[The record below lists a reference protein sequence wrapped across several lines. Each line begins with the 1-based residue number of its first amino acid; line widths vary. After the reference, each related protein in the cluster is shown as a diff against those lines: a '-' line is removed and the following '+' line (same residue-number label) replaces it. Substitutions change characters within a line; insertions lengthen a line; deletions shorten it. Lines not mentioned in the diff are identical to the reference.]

1 MSEGAIAMT
10 NAITVLLTATG
21 SPGGVPLIRALQRE
35 GVRVVATDARPDVP
49 ALQFADA
56 FYTLPPA
63 KADGY
68 IAVVKDIVEEESA
81 NLVLP
86 ASNAETLVLAQSKD
100 QIPAAVVLTGSP
112 RSVKVCLDKWDT
124 YAAVQHLVPI
134 PECILCHTADQTLS
148 ALYAFEAQFNVVVL
162 KQPTGAGSR
171 GYHLIVPDFDR
182 LSDGWRDW
190 PRPATFT
197 FREVREA
204 LERGKVKLPVMVM
217 EYLPGDVEPSVDVY
231 CAGGEVLAGFVH
243 DRYRCEFGLCKRHV
257 AVERADE
264 WRWTVAIAR
273 KLEWDGFLNAQ
284 FKAGKLLEVNPR
296 ISTMIYSPTFNLPLL
311 GIRHALGLA
320 TEAELRAARLEPG
333 RWMEYYTDAIGG
345 C

>member
-1 MSEGAIAMT
+1 MDS
-10 NAITVLLTATG
+10 ITVLLTAAG
-21 SPGGVPLIRALQRE
+21 CPGGVPLVRALQRG
-35 GVRVVATDARPDVP
+35 GVCVVAADARPDVP

-56 FYTLPPA
+56 FYTLPLA
-63 KADGY
+63 KSEGY
-68 IAVVKDIVEEESA
+68 IAAVREIVEEELVD
-81 NLVLP
+81 LVLP
-86 ASNAETLVLAQSKD
+86 QNNVEALALASGKD
-100 QIPAAVVLTGSP
+100 QIPAVVLTGSSQ
-112 RSVKVCLDKWDT
+112 SVEICLDKWDT
-124 YAAVQHLVPI
+124 YITVGHLVPM
-134 PECILCHTADQTLS
+134 PECRLCWTADETLG
-148 ALYAFEAQFNVVVL
+148 ALHVFKAHQSNIVVL

-171 GYHLIVPDFDR
+171 GYHLIVPEFDR

-231 CAGGEVLAGFVH
+231 CAGGEVLAGFTH

-257 AVERADE
+257 AVERPRE

-273 KLEWDGFLNAQ
+273 RLQWDGFLNTQ

-296 ISTMIYSPTFNLPLL
+296 ISTMIYAPGYNLPLL
-311 GIRHALGLA
+311 GIRHALGLV

-345 C
+345 

>member
-1 MSEGAIAMT
+1 MDSM
-10 NAITVLLTATG
+10 TVLLTAAG
-21 SPGGVPLIRALQRE
+21 CPGGVPLIRALQRE
-35 GVRVVATDARPDVP
+35 GVRVVAVDARDAVP
-49 ALQFADA
+49 ARRFADA
-56 FYTLPPA
+56 FYTLPLA
-63 KADGY
+63 KADDY
-68 IAVVKDIVEEESA
+68 IAAVREVVEEELVD
-81 NLVLP
+81 LVLP
-86 ASNAETLVLAQSKD
+86 QNNAEALGLAQGKD
-100 QIPAAVVLTGSP
+100 QIPAVVLTASP
-112 RSVKVCLDKWDT
+112 QSIEVCLNKWDT
-124 YAAVQHLVPI
+124 YAAVRHLVPI
-134 PECILCHTADQTLS
+134 PECILCRTAGQTLA
-148 ALYAFEAQFNVVVL
+148 ALMAFDADTDLVVL

-171 GYHLIVPDFDR
+171 GYRLVVPEFDR

-231 CAGGEVLAGFVH
+231 CVGGEVLAGFTH

-257 AVERADE
+257 VVERPCE
-264 WRWTVAIAR
+264 WGWTVAIAR
-273 KLEWDGFLNAQ
+273 KLRWEGFLNVQ

-320 TEAELRAARLEPG
+320 TEAELRGATLEPG

-345 C
+345 